1 MDLIPDTAPHWHIL
15 LTHFPS
21 VGMVFGLG
29 LLLASLYV
37 KSKDLKR
44 ASLVTFVLMGLIV
57 IPTYISGA
65 ATRWDIG
72 NDPDISLDM
81 IAVHQDMALW
91 AFIFIAFTGILSWFA
106 LWRYRRQ
113 SEPHQWHTIAI
124 LALSVVSLFALVQT
138 GSLGGDINHPEIR
151 SAEDL
156 AAAAGS
162 AGQGVTAAIENAIIS
177 GAWAW
182 PAMEAAHF
190 VGMAVLF
197 GVVIIVALRTLGIA
211 KVIPFS
217 AVHRLLPLGVLGFF
231 VNSVTGMLF
240 FIADSG
246 RYTAMTNSFFPKIA
260 LIVIGGVCVLY
271 FTMFDRPWNVKKGD
285 DGPVQAKAIAALT
298 LVLWG
303 AVIIYGR
310 LLPYLEGG

>member
-1 MDLIPDTAPHWHIL
+1 MDLIPDTAPHWHIF
-15 LTHFPS
+15 LTHIPI
-21 VGMVFGLG
+21 VGAIFGLA
-29 LLLASLYV
+29 LLIASYV
-37 KSKDLKR
+37 IKSDHLRR
-44 ASLVTFVLMGLIV
+44 ASLVTFVLLALIA
-57 IPTYISGA
+57 IPTFITGS
-65 ATRWDIG
+65 ATRWEMG
-72 NDPDISLDM
+72 NDPGVSLDLM
-81 IAVHQDMALW
+81 AAHQDLALW
-91 AFIFIAFTGILSWFA
+91 SLIFLSFTGVLSWFA
-106 LWRYRRQ
+106 LWHYRR
-113 SEPHQWHTIAI
+113 SSGPRAWNIHAVLV
-124 LALSVVSLFALVQT
+124 LALISMFMLLNT
-138 GSLGGDINHPEIR
+138 GSIGGTISRPDMQ

-156 AAAAGS
+156 QAV
-162 AGQGVTAAIENAIIS
+162 AGQAEQGINAAIENAIIS

-197 GVVIIVALRTLGIA
+197 GVVIITTLRTLGVA

-217 AVHRLLPLGVLGFF
+217 AIHRLLPLGVLGFF

-271 FTMFDRPWNVKKGD
+271 FTTFDRPWNVKKGD
-285 DGPVQAKAIAALT
+285 DGPVQAKAVAALT
-298 LVLWG
+298 LVLWAG
-303 AVIIYGR
+303 VIVYGR

>member
-1 MDLIPDTAPHWHIL
+1 MDLIPDTAPNWHIF
-15 LTHFPS
+15 LTHVPI
-21 VGMVFGLG
+21 VGAMFGLA
-29 LLLASLYV
+29 LLIASYV
-37 KSKDLKR
+37 IKSDDLRR
-44 ASLVTFVLMGLIV
+44 ASLVTFVILALIV
-57 IPTYISGA
+57 IPTFVTGA
-65 ATRWDIG
+65 ATRWEIG
-72 NDPDISLDM
+72 NDPGMSLDL
-81 IAVHQDMALW
+81 IAAHQDLALW
-91 AFIFIAFTGILSWFA
+91 SLIFLGFTGVLSWFA
-106 LWRYRRQ
+106 LWQYRR
-113 SEPHQWHTIAI
+113 SSGPKEWNIHTILVLGLI
-124 LALSVVSLFALVQT
+124 SMFVLANT
-138 GSLGGDINHPEIR
+138 GSIGGTISRPDMQ

-156 AAAAGS
+156 QAV
-162 AGQGVTAAIENAIIS
+162 AGQAEAGINAAIENAIIS

-197 GVVIIVALRTLGIA
+197 GVVIIVTLRTLGVA
-211 KVIPFS
+211 TVIPFS

-260 LIVIGGVCVLY
+260 LIVIGGACVLY
-271 FTMFDRPWNVKKGD
+271 FTMFARPWDIQKGD

-298 LVLWG
+298 LVLWAG
-303 AVIIYGR
+303 VIVYGR

>member
-1 MDLIPDTAPHWHIL
+1 MDLIPDTAPHWHIF
-15 LTHFPS
+15 LTHIPI
-21 VGMVFGLG
+21 VGAIFGLA
-29 LLLASLYV
+29 LLIASYV
-37 KSKDLKR
+37 IKSDHLRR
-44 ASLVTFVLMGLIV
+44 ASLVTFVLLALIA
-57 IPTYISGA
+57 IPTFITGA
-65 ATRWDIG
+65 ATRWEMG
-72 NDPDISLDM
+72 NDPGVSLDLM
-81 IAVHQDMALW
+81 AAHQDLALW
-91 AFIFIAFTGILSWFA
+91 SLIFLSFAGVLSWFA
-106 LWRYRRQ
+106 LWHYRR
-113 SEPHQWHTIAI
+113 SSGPREWNIHAVLV
-124 LALSVVSLFALVQT
+124 LALISMFILLNT
-138 GSLGGDINHPEIR
+138 GSIGGTISRPDMQ

-156 AAAAGS
+156 QAV
-162 AGQGVTAAIENAIIS
+162 AGQAEQGINAAIENAIIS

-197 GVVIIVALRTLGIA
+197 GVVIIVTLRTLGIA
-211 KVIPFS
+211 RVIPFS

-271 FTMFDRPWNVKKGD
+271 FTTFDRPWNVKRGD
-285 DGPVQAKAIAALT
+285 DGPVQAKAVAALT
-298 LVLWG
+298 LVLWAG
-303 AVIIYGR
+303 VIVYGR